1 MKTHLKLVTAIS
13 GERRL
18 PACRR
23 RQLADDI
30 RIALAHIR
38 FLRAVLSKL
47 PSTTG
52 WQPVLPNQKKHE

>member
-30 RIALAHIR
+30 RIAFAHIR
-38 FLRAVLSKL
+38 FLQTVLGKL
-47 PSTTG
+47 PNTT
-52 WQPVLPNQKKHE
+52 KKTA

>member
-18 PACRR
+18 PGSRR
-23 RQLADDI
+23 RQFADDI

-38 FLRAVLSKL
+38 FLRLVRGKL
-47 PSTTG
+47 PGTT
-52 WQPVLPNQKKHE
+52 KKPA